1 MRIARQRIFQ
11 IALLGLFASG
21 MSSSL
26 EAATGSV
33 RVVFNKA
40 GFIVGVGGGRGVLTF
55 RGNNYPF
62 TMSGLGVGLTAGAS
76 TNHLVGRALNLRSP
90 GDIAG
95 NYSAI
100 GGGVALVGGAGG
112 VQLQNGRG
120 VILQLHGGKA
130 GLEVSAGVSGVQI
143 TME

>member
-1 MRIARQRIFQ
+1 MRISKRRIFQ
-11 IALLGLFASG
+11 IALLGLVASG

-40 GFIVGVGGGRGVLTF
+40 GFIVGMGGGRGVLTF
-55 RGNNYPF
+55 RGHNYPF
-62 TMSGLGVGLTAGAS
+62 RASGLGVGLTAGAS
-76 TNHLVGRALNLRSP
+76 TNYLVGRALNLRSP

-100 GGGVALVGGAGG
+100 GAGGALVGGAAG
-112 VQLQNGRG
+112 VQLQNARG
-120 VILQLHGGKA
+120 VILQLRGGKA